1 MDLSALTIQELRR
14 RLLSREVSATE
25 VVRGFLHRIQ
35 ADDARLNSYVTVL
48 AEEALE
54 EAARYDNGQKDLEAS
69 PLAAVPLS
77 IKDVICTRGVRTTC
91 GSRILENFV
100 PPYDAT
106 VIEKLKARGAILL
119 GKTNMDGFAMGSST
133 ENSAWGPTRNPW
145 DLDCVPGGSSG
156 GSAAATAAG
165 LCPGSLGTDT
175 GGSIR
180 QPASFCGVVGLK
192 PTYGRVSRFGLVA
205 FASSLDQIGPITRN
219 VGDAALLLNAVAGYD
234 PRDSTSVDLPVPD
247 YLGALEGPVRG
258 LRLGIPREYFAEEI
272 HRDVLSSVQKAVE
285 IFKALGCELVEVS
298 LPHTAYGVAAYYIIA
313 PAEASSNLARYDGV
327 KYGMRDSREK
337 ELAGMYRATRSH
349 GFGLEVKRRIML
361 GTYVLSSGYY
371 DAYYRKASQVRTLIR
386 RDFLQAFERCDA
398 LLGPVVP
405 TPPFRIGE
413 KIEDPLQMYLN
424 DVFTLPSSLAGIPG
438 ISIPCG
444 FTSEGLP
451 VGLQVLGPHFR
462 EDLILR
468 IAHHF
473 EKATDFSRQKP
484 GPAHQAP

>member
-1 MDLSALTIQELRR
+1 
-14 RLLSREVSATE
+14 
-25 VVRGFLHRIQ
+25 
-35 ADDARLNSYVTVL
+35 
-48 AEEALE
+48 
-54 EAARYDNGQKDLEAS
+54 
-69 PLAAVPLS
+69 
-77 IKDVICTRGVRTTC
+77 
-91 GSRILENFV
+91 
-100 PPYDAT
+100 
-106 VIEKLKARGAILL
+106 
-119 GKTNMDGFAMGSST
+119 
-133 ENSAWGPTRNPW
+133 
-145 DLDCVPGGSSG
+145 
-156 GSAAATAAG
+156 
-165 LCPGSLGTDT
+165 
-175 GGSIR
+175 
-180 QPASFCGVVGLK
+180 
-192 PTYGRVSRFGLVA
+192 
-205 FASSLDQIGPITRN
+205 
-219 VGDAALLLNAVAGYD
+219 
-234 PRDSTSVDLPVPD
+234 
-247 YLGALEGPVRG
+247 
-258 LRLGIPREYFAEEI
+258 
-272 HRDVLSSVQKAVE
+272 
-285 IFKALGCELVEVS
+285 
-298 LPHTAYGVAAYYIIA
+298 
-313 PAEASSNLARYDGV
+313 
-327 KYGMRDSREK
+327 
-337 ELAGMYRATRSH
+337 MYRATRSH

-484 GPAHQAP
+484 GPAARRP